1 MPVKPLTRRHL
12 LALALAPFWPLAPV
26 ESARAATDSIANP
39 ATLPLRNIRIEV
51 RQVQRDD
58 SQRSGIGVD
67 GQGQLRAQAG
77 SAQRSNS
84 AVQLALVLN
93 GRSTRIALQSTTP
106 FRVLQTFVR
115 NGTVFS
121 TQSTVFL
128 EAGTSFYAIPR
139 WEGADTVELEV
150 SAQQSTQAQIGSA
163 GVNASQ
169 TSSVLL
175 LPLDEWTTIAQ
186 SEQDMGSQ
194 RSGLSGTAQ
203 QSGQTS
209 TEVQVRVSVR

>member
-1 MPVKPLTRRHL
+1 M
-12 LALALAPFWPLAPV
+12 
-26 ESARAATDSIANP
+26 EYARAAPDFIANP

-58 SQRSGIGVD
+58 SQRSGIGVEA
-67 GQGQLRAQAG
+67 QGQLRAQAG
-77 SAQRSNS
+77 STQRSSN
-84 AVQLALVLN
+84 AVQQALVLN
-93 GRSTRIALQSTTP
+93 GRSARIALQSTTP
-106 FRVLQTFVR
+106 YRVLQTFVR

-128 EAGTSFYAIPR
+128 EAGTGFYATPR
-139 WEGADTVELEV
+139 WEGATTVELEV
-150 SAQQSTQAQIGSA
+150 SAQQSMQGQNGNA
-163 GVNASQ
+163 GVNAAQ
-169 TSSVLL
+169 TNSVLL

-186 SEQDMGSQ
+186 SEQEMGNQST
-194 RSGLSGTAQ
+194 GLSGTTQ